1 MKRSALR
8 WAAAGPKLL
17 RSQMGATERTVNA
30 LEKLLDTPRVG
41 AVAKPRQSRRRE
53 RNEYM
58 QQSRSFAAARTGQDP
73 SPQSMLDQMNPLSS
87 LFGLGVRTRNALYDR
102 GIVRAHTLRGPV
114 VSVGNL
120 SVGGSG
126 KTPFVLLLSE
136 LLKGREIKFD
146 ILSRGYGRTT
156 RGVALVDPAG
166 SARDFGDEPLL
177 LARRLTVP
185 VVVGED
191 RYQAGVF
198 AEKKFGPQLHLLDDG
213 FQHRSLAR
221 DFDIVLITPED
232 IRDRLLP
239 AGRLREPLT
248 SLRRADAV
256 VLTSG
261 ASQDAL
267 PLEGK
272 LVWRVRRGIVPTNV
286 PARPVV
292 FCGIARPKN
301 FVSQLRTAGI
311 EPVAEAFY
319 RDHHAY
325 SEQDIRD
332 LLNLRQRSE
341 ADGFVTTEKDAVNLG
356 GFLSALEPLA
366 VVPVKMELTDA
377 ANAVDTMLARIAE
390 RTRPA

>member
-1 MKRSALR
+1 M
-8 WAAAGPKLL
+8 
-17 RSQMGATERTVNA
+17 
-30 LEKLLDTPRVG
+30 
-41 AVAKPRQSRRRE
+41 
-53 RNEYM
+53 
-58 QQSRSFAAARTGQDP
+58 
-73 SPQSMLDQMNPLSS
+73 
-87 LFGLGVRTRNALYDR
+87 
-102 GIVRAHTLRGPV
+102 
-114 VSVGNL
+114 VSIGNL

-126 KTPFVLLLSE
+126 KTPFVLLLGE
-136 LLKGREIKFD
+136 LLKARGIKFD
-146 ILSRGYGRTT
+146 VLSRGYGRKT

-177 LARRLTVP
+177 MARRLKVP
-185 VVVGED
+185 VIVGED
-191 RYQAGVF
+191 RYAAGVF

-221 DFDIVLITPED
+221 DFDIVLVTPED
-232 IRDRLLP
+232 ARDRLLP
-239 AGRLREPLT
+239 AGRLREPLS

-261 ASQDAL
+261 ASPERF
-267 PLEGK
+267 PLGPESWSGES
-272 LVWRVRRGIVPTNV
+272 RRGIVPTNV

-301 FVSQLRTAGI
+301 FVAQLRTAGI

-325 SEQDIRD
+325 TEQDIRD

-356 GFLSALEPLA
+356 GYLAALEPLA
-366 VVPVKMELTDA
+366 VVPVKMELADA

-390 RTRPA
+390 RRRQP